1 MIKLHPA
8 IVHFPV
14 ALLSTAA
21 LFAVISLFRKN
32 DFFKR
37 AAFWN
42 LFLEV
47 IGAIA
52 AVLTGL
58 IEEQNLIHNEEIH
71 QILIKHKFTG
81 FAIMILSQILLT
93 WYWVRKN
100 KFGRKEYVLW
110 VLFLVI
116 GTAMIIYQGFLG
128 GRMVFEE
135 GAGVKPMELQMQ
147 KEGESAGSHS
157 HSNSGGHDH
166 INDKDT
172 SSSKMIHPASGHDHK
187 NSHDTSSLKK
197 TIPEQ
202 NSKEVKGKKKELK
215 DMKY

>member
-1 MIKLHPA
+1 MIKPHPA

-14 ALLSTAA
+14 ALLSIAA
-21 LFAVISLFRKN
+21 LFAVISLFGKN

-42 LFLEV
+42 LLLGV

-58 IEEQNLIHNEEIH
+58 IEEQNLVHNEEVH
-71 QILIKHKFTG
+71 QLLVKHKFNG

-100 KFGRKEYVLW
+100 KYSRKEYVLW
-110 VLFLVI
+110 VSLLVI
-116 GTAMIIYQGFLG
+116 GTGMIIYQGFLG
-128 GRMVFEE
+128 GGMVFDK

-147 KEGESAGSHS
+147 KEGESRGSHS
-157 HSNSGGHDH
+157 HSNSGGHEH
-166 INDKDT
+166 GNSQDT
-172 SSSKMIHPASGHDHK
+172 SSSKKNQPASGHDHK
-187 NSHDTSSLKK
+187 NEQDTTSSQK
-197 TIPEQ
+197 TVPE
-202 NSKEVKGKKKELK
+202 KKKELK
-215 DMKY
+215 GMKY

>member
-14 ALLSTAA
+14 ALLSIAA
-21 LFAVISLFRKN
+21 LFAVISLFGKN

-42 LFLEV
+42 LLLGV

-58 IEEQNLIHNEEIH
+58 IEEQNLIHSEDIH
-71 QILIKHKFTG
+71 QVLVKHKYTG

-100 KFGRKEYVLW
+100 KYGRKEYVLW
-110 VLFLVI
+110 VSLLVI
-116 GTAMIIYQGFLG
+116 GTGMIIYQGFLG
-128 GRMVFEE
+128 GEMVFDK
-135 GAGVKPMELQMQ
+135 GAGVKPMELQKQ
-147 KEGESAGSHS
+147 KEGESSGSHR
-157 HSNSGGHDH
+157 HSNSGGHEYS
-166 INDKDT
+166 NGQDT
-172 SSSKMIHPASGHDHK
+172 FSSKKNQPAPGHDHK
-187 NSHDTSSLKK
+187 NEEDTVSSKK
-197 TIPEQ
+197 TVPE
-202 NSKEVKGKKKELK
+202 KKKELK